1 MKRQGILLEDLI
13 EVFRQELS
21 YVLKY
26 VDLLEFVLD
35 SIFILQKLCP

>member
-21 YVLKY
+21 YVLKD